1 MFYQGR
7 LDKYY
12 NHRQFSG
19 PSGLMKTK
27 KKKRENFYDSTNLL
41 FQNLEKQRLDAFP
54 NQTLNPLNGQKDF
67 PRKLKCRDWKGTALQ
82 ERYINKPDYQ
92 CLASISSPLEP
103 TSEGES

>member
-1 MFYQGR
+1 
-7 LDKYY
+7 
-12 NHRQFSG
+12 
-19 PSGLMKTK
+19 MKTK
-27 KKKRENFYDSTNLL
+27 KKKGENFYDSTNLL

-54 NQTLNPLNGQKDF
+54 NQTLNPLNGQKDL
-67 PRKLKCRDWKGTALQ
+67 PHSTRKLKCRDWKGTALQ